1 MKIGDLV
8 EDREGDKA
16 IVRADYEDGYVG
28 IEWDCNPGE
37 IARVHVDRL
46 SNISDRVHE
55 HDAESQMVARVLSL
69 TSDALK
75 LVAAGGYKQAAGAL
89 RHAAGQLDELS

>member
-16 IVRADYEDGYVG
+16 VIRADYEDGYVG

-37 IARVHVDRL
+37 VARVHVSRL

-55 HDAESQMVARVLSL
+55 HDAENRMVSRVLSL

-89 RHAAGQLDELS
+89 RQAAGQLDELS